1 MLSIYRGRN
10 DYPVK
15 CQLYMPI
22 YEGEGNTKKVLRHE
36 PSEIFCWCKE
46 TKPFQTTESVEQMR
60 RKKTTNGTLET
71 ITLKRDEINI
81 DWKIMFDDKLF
92 IIESLTQQDDDK
104 QQVLLKGGS
113 IVKTTLNV
121 RC

>member
-22 YEGEGNTKKVLRHE
+22 YQKVGNDVKILRHE
-36 PSEIFCWCKE
+36 PSDKFCWCKE
-46 TKPFQTTESVEQMR
+46 LKPFQITEEREQNR
-60 RKKTTNGTLET
+60 RKKQVKGTLET
-71 ITLKRDEINI
+71 ISLKANEITI
-81 DWKIMFDDKLF
+81 DWKIMHDDRLF
-92 IIESLTQQDDDK
+92 IIESLTQEDDNI
-104 QQVLLKGGS
+104 QQVMLKNGS

>member
-22 YEGEGNTKKVLRHE
+22 YVGEGATKKAIDWQ
-36 PSEIFCWCKE
+36 PSELFCWCNESGFMTTQTKE
-46 TKPFQTTESVEQMR
+46 QNR
-60 RKKTTNGTLET
+60 RYKQKKGVLTTNS
-71 ITLKRDEINI
+71 LKKDEIDV
-81 DWKIMFDDKLF
+81 DWKIMFDDELY
-92 IIESLTQQDDDK
+92 IIDRLEQEDDKK
-104 QQVLLKGGS
+104 QQVLLKGGA
-113 IVKTTLNV
+113 IVITRLYV

>member
-15 CQLYMPI
+15 CQLYSPI
-22 YEGEGNTKKVLRHE
+22 YKGEGATKTAIDWQ
-36 PSEIFCWCKE
+36 PSDKFCWCRE
-46 TKPFQTTESVEQMR
+46 SGFQTTQHLEGSR
-60 RKKTTNGTLET
+60 RIKTTNGTLET
-71 ITLKRDEINI
+71 ISLKANEITI
-81 DWKIMFDDKLF
+81 DWKIMHDDRLF
-92 IIESLTQQDDDK
+92 IIESLTQEDDNI
-104 QQVLLKGGS
+104 QQVLLKNGS

>member
-15 CQLYMPI
+15 CQLYEPV
-22 YEGEGNTKKVLRHE
+22 YEKTGNNVKVIDWQ
-36 PSEIFCWCKE
+36 PSNKFCYCKE
-46 TKPFQTTESVEQMR
+46 LKPFQTTEERDQMR
-60 RKKTTNGTLET
+60 RKKQTKGTLET
-71 ITLKRDEINI
+71 ISLKADEITI
-81 DWKIMFDDKLF
+81 DWKIMHDDRLF
-92 IIESLTQQDDDK
+92 IIESLTQEDDNI
-104 QQVLLKGGS
+104 QQVLLKNGA

>member
-15 CQLYMPI
+15 CQLYEPI
-22 YEGEGNTKKVLRHE
+22 YDGVKVISWQ
-36 PSEIFCWCKE
+36 PSDKFCWCKE
-46 TKPFQTTESVEQMR
+46 TKPFQTTETIEQMR

-71 ITLKRDEINI
+71 ISLRADEITI
-81 DWKIMFDDKLF
+81 DWKILFDGKLF
-92 IIESLTQQDDDK
+92 IIDSLTQEDDNK
-104 QQVLLKGGS
+104 QQVMLKGGLV
-113 IVKTTLNV
+113 VKTTLNV